1 MLGEKDKIGLL
12 SVTAISTTCIIGS
25 GWLFSS
31 YLGAKIAG
39 AGVYFS
45 WLLTLIFFLL
55 MALVIGEIA
64 LIYPVRG
71 IISRMGAIAYNRYF
85 GVIFSFAI
93 WLELIGS
100 IPGEAQ
106 ASVQYL
112 TGISP
117 HWANIL
123 MVQDNLTPVGL
134 FLTFVFLILFWAANM
149 FGIKL
154 FAKINNSISIIK
166 VLFPSLIAI
175 LIISMSFHSAN
186 FTAFHGSL
194 VPYGFNSI
202 ILAMTSTGMI
212 YSFNGFQVCASFASE
227 VKNPRRNLILG
238 MIISIVFCFLVYILL
253 QTSFIGAMDT
263 KTIANNGW
271 HTLIFTSPF
280 AQITTMLGLNV
291 ITIILYVDACI
302 SPSGTAISF
311 VGGGSRVLFSMASEK
326 QMPRI
331 FAILDTK
338 FNYEKRATIFNF
350 MIAVIFLFLFHG
362 WAVLINFITALIILM
377 YMICPLSLMAIRV
390 GQENSATTGYRLPM
404 AWFICAFL
412 FIAQSM
418 FFAFIGLNDM
428 IGLAAAMTI
437 LMIIFLMINI
447 PQEKENKIADILQ
460 ISLPFVVYLWLLTLL
475 IFLGPTNYGGI
486 DAINYQWFYS
496 IYILI
501 ALIAYMF
508 FISKKFVVK
517 CQKIRLKDNVKI
529 VE

>member
-1 MLGEKDKIGLL
+1 MIGEKDKIGLL
-12 SVTAISTTCIIGS
+12 SVIAISTTCIIGS

-39 AGVYFS
+39 SGVYIS
-45 WLLTLIFFLL
+45 WLITLVFFLL
-55 MALVIGEIA
+55 MALIIGEIA

-117 HWANIL
+117 HWASVL
-123 MVQDNLTPVGL
+123 MEKDNLTPMGL
-134 FLTFVFLILFWAANM
+134 FLTFLFLVLFWAANM
-149 FGIKL
+149 FGIKI

-175 LIISMSFHSAN
+175 IIISMTFHTSN
-186 FTAFHGSL
+186 FTSFHGSL

-238 MIISIVFCFLVYILL
+238 MIISLVFCFLVYILL
-253 QTSFIGAMDT
+253 QTSFIGAMDPN
-263 KTIANNGW
+263 TIATEGW
-271 HTLIFTSPF
+271 HNLVFTSPF
-280 AQITTMLGLNV
+280 AQLTTMLGLNV

-326 QMPRI
+326 QMPKM
-331 FAILDTK
+331 FAVLDYK
-338 FNYEKRATIFNF
+338 YQYEKKATIFNF
-350 MIAVIFLFLFHG
+350 IIAVIFLFLFHG

-390 GQENSATTGYRLPM
+390 SQDKVKSNNFKLPF
-404 AWFICAFL
+404 AWLICACL
-412 FIAQSM
+412 FIVQSL
-418 FFAFIGLNDM
+418 FFAFIGLRDM
-428 IGLAAAMTI
+428 LGLSIAMTI
-437 LMIIFLMINI
+437 LNSGHIANIFTIRGLFMDTNLVNI
-447 PQEKENKIADILQ
+447 FR
-460 ISLPFVVYLWLLTLL
+460 S
-475 IFLGPTNYGGI
+475 G
-486 DAINYQWFYS
+486 
-496 IYILI
+496 
-501 ALIAYMF
+501 
-508 FISKKFVVK
+508 
-517 CQKIRLKDNVKI
+517 
-529 VE
+529 